1 MKKYF
6 IDNSTFKIKI
16 LIFRTKSDKIC
27 LWFYIENYRILLR
40 GQEGGFFKKKIELYC
55 VHRLVVS
62 VL

>member
-40 GQEGGFFKKKIELYC
+40 GQEGGFLKKKNRAIF